1 MVADTTKSRQL
12 KPLALINVVHFL
24 PEPPIGHFYT
34 SDGREIDSETTETA
48 LWTFFT
54 EFYDFSGVVVEDR
67 NLTLKEY
74 YFGVIDSDEDISG
87 NPDLHRCMS
96 GFSLGLAA
104 LSSED
109 IGRLSFWKPR

>member
-1 MVADTTKSRQL
+1 MD
-12 KPLALINVVHFL
+12 LIIL
-24 PEPPIGHFYT
+24 PEPPVGHFYT

-54 EFYDFSGVVVEDR
+54 QFYDFSGLVVEDK

-74 YFGVIDSDEDISG
+74 YFDIIDSDEEISS
-87 NPDLHRCMS
+87 NSDLHRCMS

-109 IGRLSFWKPR
+109 IGRLSF

>member
-1 MVADTTKSRQL
+1 M
-12 KPLALINVVHFL
+12 
-24 PEPPIGHFYT
+24 GHFYT

-54 EFYDFSGVVVEDR
+54 EFYDFSGLVVEDH
-67 NLTLKEY
+67 NITLKEY
-74 YFGVIDSDEDISG
+74 YFGVIDSDEEISG

-109 IGRLSFWKPR
+109 IGRKSFIGNLIRIFERFELKPSLLYYRREVF